1 MYLKQTFKEIKN
13 NWFMNSIII
22 IQMVVVF
29 ACTMCA
35 TSVVSYFYNYYNN
48 FSDYYKQKGDVY
60 RFESVIC
67 DSIAIENS
75 DMLENELSKTDIISM
90 YMPWAVY
97 YDLQGNELQYFT
109 FAYDEEIIDA
119 FRPKLKE
126 GRWINPNRNDGIIE
140 AVILDSEYDLSV
152 GMRIDMRD
160 VYMLQPNNGL
170 TVEIVGIIEDGTRI
184 VGISSSGNGQLYD
197 YRNVYM
203 DYYIDNEELPV
214 ILTSIDSI
222 NVAMDMED
230 NHSLQRSMSGLM
242 FATYENDI
250 TDSEIAANERVLGSV
265 VRNYSKISMTTI
277 KENSIKSIKERLY
290 SLLPVFL
297 CVFILVLITGMCNF
311 AISVKKHMRDYT
323 IFSVCG
329 MPWNKSAYICV
340 IKATLMCLIAFI
352 ISIAGIWI
360 MLKKDIIKDT
370 TIELGFFPVVSCVV
384 VGGLYV
390 LLSSIMPFALIN
402 GTSLNSELKSNI

>member
-340 IKATLMCLIAFI
+340 TKATLMCLIAFI